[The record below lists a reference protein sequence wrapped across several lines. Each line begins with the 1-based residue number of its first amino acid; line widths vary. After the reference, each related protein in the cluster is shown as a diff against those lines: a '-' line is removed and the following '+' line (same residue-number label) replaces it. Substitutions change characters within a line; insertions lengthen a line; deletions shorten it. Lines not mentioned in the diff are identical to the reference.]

1 MGTAA
6 TNFGAGYN
14 NTGDPRKATANQ
26 RFLNQETGDQ
36 LLSQYGQQYNAQQ
49 GGAPVNTVQGTA
61 NYLNTIEDPL
71 AQGNGG
77 YNASESGQ
85 IELTPEQKQNIAT
98 NAGVTA
104 GSTTQAGVGAADR
117 AAAAAGG
124 NPTAMA
130 AYRAR
135 AADTAGTQ
143 AGAATTAG
151 EIAAQQ
157 AGSAG
162 AQAVGNA
169 RLAQQNQGLNYYSG
183 QNTQANQNAQ
193 QANQLQSSTYGTEAG
208 SGNAAT
214 GNVLNASQTPS
225 TSDKIIGGIS
235 GVLGSLDEGTM
246 PSGKDAVVGENGPE
260 WVGKPNYLDMGD
272 VSTDDPGDSAPA
284 SGSWGAPATDS
295 GNFSLG
301 SAQPT
306 AIAPFWKQLMQAANQ
321 SAAPGRSQQQPGAW
335 NTTTPY
341 SQVGQAA
348 GNLGKLAILGGL
360 DEGTMP
366 ADGNPLNQM
375 DDEPWPPAKSAPPRS
390 MLAQGT
396 IIDKPTNVRLG
407 PQDAVIPLSYR
418 AMAKARPSMA
428 MRKPMLAP
436 RGYGVAGA
444 AA

>member
-85 IELTPEQKQNIAT
+85 IELTPEQEQNIAT

-117 AAAAAGG
+117 ATAAAGG

-193 QANQLQSSTYGTEAG
+193 QANQLQETAYGTEAG

-225 TSDKIIGGIS
+225 TSDKVIGGIT
-235 GVLGSLDEGTM
+235 GVLGALDEGTM
-246 PSGKDAVVGENGPE
+246 PAGKDAVVGENGPE

-272 VSTDDPGDSAPA
+272 VNTDDPGDSVPA

-295 GNFSLG
+295 DNFSLG
-301 SAQPT
+301 SAQPK
-306 AIAPFWKQLMQAANQ
+306 AQVPFWQKLIQQ
-321 SAAPGRSQQQPGAW
+321 SQSQPGQQGKPQQPW
-335 NTTTPY
+335 NPTTPY
-341 SQVGQAA
+341 SQA
-348 GNLGKLAILGGL
+348 GSAIGSLAKLAFL

-428 MRKPMLAP
+428 MKKPMLAP

>member
-1 MGTAA
+1 
-6 TNFGAGYN
+6 
-14 NTGDPRKATANQ
+14 
-26 RFLNQETGDQ
+26 
-36 LLSQYGQQYNAQQ
+36 
-49 GGAPVNTVQGTA
+49 
-61 NYLNTIEDPL
+61 
-71 AQGNGG
+71 
-77 YNASESGQ
+77 
-85 IELTPEQKQNIAT
+85 
-98 NAGVTA
+98 
-104 GSTTQAGVGAADR
+104 
-117 AAAAAGG
+117 
-124 NPTAMA
+124 MA

-193 QANQLQSSTYGTEAG
+193 QANQLQETAYGTEAG

-260 WVGKPNYLDMGD
+260 FVGKPNYLDMGD
-272 VSTDDPGDSAPA
+272 VSTDDPGDSSP
-284 SGSWGAPATDS
+284 SGGSSWGAPATDS

-341 SQVGQAA
+341 SQVGISE
-348 GNLGKLAILGGL
+348 IL
-360 DEGTMP
+360 E
-366 ADGNPLNQM
+366 N
-375 DDEPWPPAKSAPPRS
+375 SRS
-390 MLAQGT
+390 WWT
-396 IIDKPTNVRLG
+396 R
-407 PQDAVIPLSYR
+407 
-418 AMAKARPSMA
+418 
-428 MRKPMLAP
+428 
-436 RGYGVAGA
+436 
-444 AA
+444 